1 MKDFESKWKLARL
14 FQLWCVHHDYSTG
27 PLRFIDFLLFV
38 KLIKQEDV
46 DNATK
51 EFSVEELL

>member
-14 FQLWCVHHDYSTG
+14 FQRWCDHHDHSTG
-27 PLRFIDFLLFV
+27 PLRFIDFLLYMN
-38 KLIKQEDV
+38 LIKQEDI

-51 EFSVEELL
+51 EFSVEDLL